1 MIWVDVF
8 EPKEILPLLSQS
20 VTVSQISLNH
30 QGFADY
36 MWTDVQ
42 NNIRQWERKQFIEC
56 VSDLDAVEEQLNHH
70 LNYCQELTLVIENVG
85 VSTAQGVQ
93 EYRRKGVFFTGQ
105 YQFPDPKLIKLGR
118 ARPQPGLWSKF
129 EAWKSGLRAQGVLVV
144 ETTELEHTASALV
157 AAYNGSMREERTTLQ
172 RYLTPHIPPFHPD
185 IHVDNLARL
194 KGTRVGIERA
204 KQAITKYGT
213 VYGVLTADREGLETL
228 WGKAVTKSFLEGI
241 GRE

>member
-1 MIWVDVF
+1 MIWIDVF

-20 VTVSQISLNH
+20 LEVSQISLNH
-30 QGFADY
+30 DGYADY
-36 MWTDVQ
+36 MWSDVQ

-56 VSDLDAVEEQLNHH
+56 VADLDGVETQLNHH
-70 LNYCQELTLVIENVG
+70 LGMCAELTLVIENIG

-93 EYRRKGVFFTGQ
+93 EYRRKGAFFTGQ
-105 YQFPDPKLIKLGR
+105 YQFPDPKLIKSGK

-144 ETTELEHTASALV
+144 ETNGLEHTASALV

-172 RYLTPHIPPFHPD
+172 RYLTPHIPQFHPN

-194 KGTRVGIERA
+194 KGTRVGVERA
-204 KQAITKYGT
+204 KQAIHKYKT
-213 VYGVLTADREGLETL
+213 VHGVMTASRNGLEL
-228 WGKAVTKSFLEGI
+228 MWGMAITKSFLEGI